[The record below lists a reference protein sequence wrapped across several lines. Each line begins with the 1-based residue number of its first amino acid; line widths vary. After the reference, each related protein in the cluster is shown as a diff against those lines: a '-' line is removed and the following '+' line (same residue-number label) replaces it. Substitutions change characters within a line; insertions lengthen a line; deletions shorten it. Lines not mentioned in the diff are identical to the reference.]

1 MIKLKII
8 KTLIKKQRKQTK
20 NQKKKYQT
28 KINIITIKKIINF
41 IWRIKLK
48 TIKKTK
54 KKTWETNKIYKP
66 SKEIKKLKIKFER
79 WKT

>member
-41 IWRIKLK
+41 I
-48 TIKKTK
+48 
-54 KKTWETNKIYKP
+54 
-66 SKEIKKLKIKFER
+66 
-79 WKT
+79 